1 MKDIFSNIGYYDI
14 LWPGLLVKK
23 SSTGFKTA
31 FEQSRSL
38 DSSCFLLTLMYF

>member
-23 SSTGFKTA
+23 VQRALKLRLSKVEA
-31 FEQSRSL
+31 
-38 DSSCFLLTLMYF
+38 